1 MKITLR
7 ILSIILA
14 FAILCSAC
22 LVSGMFATGL
32 SNRHG
37 YINGSD
43 VNIRTGAGISNT
55 SLGKLQLNTPVL
67 VTGVA
72 FDSNGTRWYKL
83 TAYTSSGDIDGY
95 VSANY
100 VTVTG
105 SDNIC
110 EATVVADTSVRVRS
124 APGTNNTII
133 TELAAGTNITAIGS
147 EYASNGKLWYHIR
160 FTLGG
165 ETVTGYMHSDYVQL
179 IPEYKEDK
187 DFEKHLTEQ
196 GFPESYKEKLRQLH
210 TLYPNWVFIADKLD
224 MSWDEAV
231 AGETEL
237 GRSLVPSSSSA
248 SWKSMEE
255 DAYNW
260 SDSQWEVFD
269 SGGWVAAADNV
280 VAYYLDPRNFLTATG
295 VFQFVSMRYNSE
307 SITKENLQS
316 VLKGTFM
323 ESTFPEDTYE
333 TYADVI
339 MEAAEKSGV
348 CPISL
353 ASMILIEQGTNGS
366 GSSISGNYSGYEGFY
381 NFFNIR
387 AYKHGNYNA
396 IQYGLLYAQ
405 GTDAAYYRPWNTR
418 AKSILGGAKY
428 YAEGYIAIG
437 QDTLYY
443 KKFNVVSKPFFGH
456 QYMTNIQGAA
466 SEASKT
472 ASGYKDIMNSK
483 LVFNIPV
490 YKNMPEIIA
499 PYPTTAGNNDCYLSD
514 ISLNGYSYTP
524 TFDRYT
530 NNYEVIVSEDVS
542 SIVVTPVKSNSDSTV
557 TGGGQISLDY
567 GMNNINITVTSSS
580 GIKNV
585 YTVSVFREGTPN
597 PITDPVISSQVYKV
611 KGNKILDVK
620 PSTTKEV
627 FLTNLNVDGG
637 TMQII
642 NSTDSLVKTG
652 DVVEIRD
659 SSGAVRYTYTLVVK
673 GDVNCDGKLSLVDLS
688 LLKRH
693 LLYIEE
699 LEGDSCDGA
708 DVNYDG
714 NITLLDLSLI
724 KRRLLQ
730 IDIW

>member
-22 LVSGMFATGL
+22 LVSGMFATAL

-160 FTLGG
+160 FTLDG

-179 IPEYKEDK
+179 IPEYEEDK
-187 DFEKHLTEQ
+187 DFEEHLTEQ

-210 TLYPNWVFIADKLD
+210 TLYPNWLFIADKLD

-237 GRSLVPSSSSA
+237 GRSLVSSSSSA

-255 DAYNW
+255 EAYNW
-260 SDSQWEVFD
+260 SLGYWNGFD
-269 SGGWVAAADNV
+269 GESWVEAADSV
-280 VAYYLDPRNFLTATG
+280 VRYYLDPRNFLTATG
-295 VFQFVSMRYNSE
+295 VFQFISMKYDPVLN
-307 SITKENLQS
+307 TKESLQS
-316 VLKGTFM
+316 ALNGTFM
-323 ESTFPEDTYE
+323 AGKFPESAYN
-333 TYADVI
+333 TYADI
-339 MEAAEKSGV
+339 LMDAAKQTGV
-348 CPISL
+348 SPIAL
-353 ASMILIEQGTNGS
+353 ASMIIVEQGTDGS
-366 GSSISGNYSGYEGFY
+366 GKSISGSYSGYEGYY
-381 NFFNIR
+381 NYFNIG
-387 AYKHGNYNA
+387 ASASGGKNA
-396 IQYGLLYAQ
+396 IQNGLEYAKKA
-405 GTDAAYYRPWNTR
+405 DATYDRPWNTR
-418 AKSILGGAKY
+418 TKSILGGAKF
-428 YAEGYIAIG
+428 YASTYIKRG
-437 QDTLYY
+437 QSTLYY
-443 KKFNVVSKPFFGH
+443 KKFNVVYKPYFSS

-483 LVFNIPV
+483 LIFNIPV
-490 YKNMPEIIA
+490 YKNMPETIA
-499 PYPTTAGNNDCYLSD
+499 PYPTTTGNNDCYLSD

-530 NNYEVIVSEDVS
+530 NNYEIIVSGEVKE
-542 SIVVTPVKSNSDSTV
+542 IVVTPVASADDSTV
-557 TGGGQISLDY
+557 EGGGRISLKEGYND
-567 GMNNINITVTSSS
+567 IAITVTSSS
-580 GIKNV
+580 GLKNT
-585 YTVSVFREGTPN
+585 YTVSVFREEYEEE
-597 PITDPVISSQVYKV
+597 IADPVINGNIYKIE
-611 KGNKILDVK
+611 GNKIFGIK

-627 FLTNLNVDGG
+627 FITNLNVEGG

-659 SSGAVRYTYTLVVK
+659 SSGTVRYTYTLVVK

-699 LEGDSCDGA
+699 LEGNSCDGA